1 MHHGGESAGSPSR
14 TQAREAH
21 ARMYVNHALVLG
33 CRSPKT
39 RPRRQTLESDHP
51 PPKRIYLLETL
62 KAGAVRLPSTYLALG
77 ELQRTLVPA
86 NLEELHETLLVGG
99 AADDITDEIA
109 NVLHA
114 STDLLREYDWE
125 GGFCERVIPAK
136 KPFTKD
142 AGKQGGHAPPCAERD
157 AEPADAWRRRAPS

>member
-1 MHHGGESAGSPSR
+1 MEGVGGLSIADAGTRGACTHVCESCFSPGVSV
-14 TQAREAH
+14 TKNASATTDARE
-21 ARMYVNHALVLG
+21 
-33 CRSPKT
+33 
-39 RPRRQTLESDHP
+39 RPPSAET
-51 PPKRIYLLETL
+51 IYLLETL

-125 GGFCERVIPAK
+125 GGFCERVVPAK

>member
-125 GGFCERVIPAK
+125 GGFCERVVPAK
-136 KPFTKD
+136 KTLHEGCRKTGRTRTPL
-142 AGKQGGHAPPCAERD
+142 R
-157 AEPADAWRRRAPS
+157 